1 MRSIAGQLNAVLS
14 SREKKQIAGL
24 IIMMF
29 FGGIME
35 LLGVSL
41 VFPLISVAMDVN
53 SSILKRLT
61 AAGVDMSRYEL
72 IIVLAVLLMVIYV
85 LKNLYL
91 TFMYHRIFSF
101 IKDGIADTSARMF
114 SLFIKAPYDI
124 FMERDTAE
132 LERIVRSDVEGMYR
146 VLKPL
151 LQILS
156 EVMICMILGALLFVT
171 DWKMSL
177 FLVLFIGIID
187 GFFILRSKKM
197 VARLGDEDIEARTL
211 MMRDVMSAFGG
222 IKELKILGTED
233 YFTNLYTSDRR
244 HAADCEGKQQF
255 YIQIPRLLTE
265 TVCVIALMIIM
276 LAVTVSGRD
285 INTMIPVFAVF
296 AVAAFRLLPSV
307 GKINGFINEI
317 AFNRPSLESLCK
329 ELDMIKEFAETSG
342 KRKDSDVPDQNVQTV
357 IEKIEFKNVSFKYS
371 RGAEILKNVN
381 LEIKKGE
388 TIGVVGKSGAGKTTF
403 VDLLMGL
410 LTTASGE
417 ICINDVNIDS
427 VRRTW
432 MMSIGYVPQDI
443 YLANSTV
450 LENVAFGTEAEEI
463 DRDRVKEA
471 LVLAQAYDF
480 VEKMDK
486 GMDTLIGE
494 RGVRLSGGQRQRL
507 GIARA
512 LYRNPEVMIFDEAT
526 SSLDNNTEDAFIE
539 AVSSLKG
546 SHTIIMIAHRVETL
560 AICDRIYEVRD
571 GSVVVSK

>member
-41 VFPLISVAMDVN
+41 VFPLISVAMDTD
-53 SSILKRLT
+53 SGILNRLT

-72 IIVLAVLLMVIYV
+72 IIALAVSLMVIYV

-156 EVMICMILGALLFVT
+156 EVMICVILGALLFIT

-329 ELDMIKEFAETSG
+329 ELDMIKEFAETSE
-342 KRKDSDVPDQNVQTV
+342 KRKDSDVPAQTVQTV

-410 LTTASGE
+410 LTAESGE

-463 DRDRVKEA
+463 DRDRVREA

-512 LYRNPEVMIFDEAT
+512 LYRKPEVMIFDEAT

-571 GSVVVSK
+571 GSVVINK